1 MSLFQIDTG
10 REWRGGQRQSFLLTR
25 ELRDQGYEVFL
36 AVQPGSP
43 LHEKAE
49 AENLPVLPIRMK
61 GDADI
66 GAAFAL
72 SRAMRKHGCVLA
84 HFHDA
89 HAVSIGGAACS
100 RAHVPIRIVSRRVE
114 FPLRKSLF
122 SRRKYTRD
130 VDVIIAISGR
140 VRDVLVQGGIDPRG
154 IEVVSS
160 GIDFSPF
167 EAPLERDFLRREF
180 GFTDSDFL
188 VGIVAYLEDNKG
200 HKYLIDAAR
209 ILKERTPKIKIII
222 VGKGKL
228 EIALDK
234 QAHDLGVNDI
244 VFFLGFRD
252 DVPRILA
259 SLDCF
264 VLASEAEGLGTSIM
278 DAMASRLPV
287 VATQVG
293 GIPEIVLHDE
303 TGFLVSPR
311 NPRALAEAIFE
322 LFKDRARARQFGER
336 GHEVVHEHFSCQAMA
351 RKIVGIYKRIAY
363 RKGIK
368 LNG

>member
-1 MSLFQIDTG
+1 MSLFQIDAG

-25 ELRDQGYEVFL
+25 ELRDQLFEVYL
-36 AVQPGSP
+36 VVQPGCP

-49 AENLPVLPIRMK
+49 AEGLPVLPIRMK

-72 SRAMRKHGCVLA
+72 SRAMRKRGCVLA

-89 HAVSIGGAACS
+89 HAVSIGGAACA
-100 RAHVPIRIVSRRVE
+100 RARVPIRIVSRRVE
-114 FPLRKSLF
+114 FPLRQSFF
-122 SRRKYTRD
+122 SKRKYTRD
-130 VDVIIAISGR
+130 VDAIIAISAR
-140 VRDVLVQGGIDPRG
+140 VRDVLVQGGIDPSV
-154 IEVVSS
+154 IEIVPS

-167 EAPLERDFLRREF
+167 ESPRERDFLRREF
-180 GFTDSDFL
+180 GFADSDFL
-188 VGIVAYLEDNKG
+188 VGIVAYLEDSKG

-209 ILKERTPKIKIII
+209 ILKERTPKIKFII

-234 QAHDLGVNDI
+234 RAHDLGVNDI

-264 VLASEAEGLGTSIM
+264 VLTSEAEGLGTSIM

-322 LFKDRARARQFGER
+322 LYQNRDRARRFGER
-336 GHEVVHEHFSCQAMA
+336 GHEVVHERFSSLAMA
-351 RKIVGIYKRIAY
+351 QKIVAVYRRIAY